1 MPDTL
6 PATRDVILD
15 CLHDKLGTDPDS
27 VSDTDTF
34 DEIGADS
41 IFLVEVS
48 LRLERD
54 LDIPVPEGTLESTQT
69 IASAVA
75 TIDNLRKAA

>member
-6 PATRDVILD
+6 PSTRDVIID
-15 CLHDKLGTDPDS
+15 CLHDKLGTDPKS
-27 VSDTDTF
+27 VKDTSTF

-69 IASAVA
+69 IAEAIA
-75 TIDNLRKAA
+75 TIDSLRKAA

>member
-1 MPDTL
+1 MTNTL
-6 PATRDVILD
+6 PATRDIILD
-15 CLHDKLGTDPDS
+15 CLHDKLGTEPDS
-27 VSDTDTF
+27 VSDTNTF

-54 LDIPVPEGTLESTQT
+54 LNVPVPEGTLESTHT
-69 IASAVA
+69 IAQAVA
-75 TIDNLRKAA
+75 TIDNLRNAA

>member
-6 PATRDVILD
+6 PATRDVIVD
-15 CLHDKLGTDPDS
+15 CLHDKLGTDPNS
-27 VSDTDTF
+27 VSDTNTF

-48 LRLERD
+48 LRLERE
-54 LDIPVPEGTLESTQT
+54 LDIPVPEGTLESTQS

-75 TIDNLRKAA
+75 AIDTLRKAG